1 MRKINRRNF
10 LKVTGVLAAASAL
23 AACGGSSTS
32 TAGSTG
38 STAGSAASADGAK
51 AYNELTV
58 GTDNTD
64 LKADLKI
71 ISHRTDLID
80 DGTFDGYVA
89 AFQKLYPNITIKYEG
104 ITDYANDMTTRLTS
118 NDWGDLCMIPTNIP
132 LTELGDY
139 FEPLCALSDIEN
151 DYNFA
156 SNRAYNGS
164 VYGIPPPAMH
174 RASSTTR
181 RFLRLPA
188 SPPCP
193 RPRTSSWMTCRRSRT
208 TILPLIPCTPTTP
221 PAGP

>member
-71 ISHRTDLID
+71 ISTVPTSSMTAPLTLRCRIPEAVSQHHHQVR
-80 DGTFDGYVA
+80 
-89 AFQKLYPNITIKYEG
+89 G

-156 SNRAYNGS
+156 SNRAYNAACTAS
-164 VYGIPPPAMH
+164 PPPAMH

>member
-80 DGTFDGYVA
+80 DGT
-89 AFQKLYPNITIKYEG
+89 
-104 ITDYANDMTTRLTS
+104 LTATLPHS
-118 NDWGDLCMIPTNIP
+118 RSCIPTSP
-132 LTELGDY
+132 SST
-139 FEPLCALSDIEN
+139 
-151 DYNFA
+151 
-156 SNRAYNGS
+156 
-164 VYGIPPPAMH
+164 
-174 RASSTTR
+174 RASPT
-181 RFLRLPA
+181 
-188 SPPCP
+188 
-193 RPRTSSWMTCRRSRT
+193 M
-208 TILPLIPCTPTTP
+208 PTT
-221 PAGP
+221 